1 MILWYLIA
9 PRSSRTSRYSPSSGK
24 HFSRVDDRNVAPS
37 LHQSCLHGARVIV
50 WSKYRLYINRFC
62 TVAVFF
68 SVVRVV
74 YFPWPPAIGFFRVI
88 CSRLELCF
96 ESQRRNSKGR
106 GGKKKEK
113 KKEINSTF
121 VHWREFII
129 SLLLRIVSFRTSC
142 PFILSFPVCCERSIF
157 LDWCGN
163 IHQYTRPC
171 NITRFKS
178 EGKIC
183 KSLFPLF
190 LTATGSASIHFR
202 TWCAI
207 SFFFF
212 FFFSTATTITTSSN
226 IPFHRR
232 CHEG

>member
-50 WSKYRLYINRFC
+50 WWKYRLYINRFC

-74 YFPWPPAIGFFRVI
+74 YSPWPPAIGFFRVI

-106 GGKKKEK
+106 GGEK
-113 KKEINSTF
+113 KKKRKKKSIPPPFIGANSLF
-121 VHWREFII
+121 RFFF
-129 SLLLRIVSFRTSC
+129 VSFPSERAVR
-142 PFILSFPVCCERSIF
+142 LSFHSPFVARDQFSLIGVEIYTNIRGHVTL
-157 LDWCGN
+157 LDLN
-163 IHQYTRPC
+163 RKVKYANP
-171 NITRFKS
+171 
-178 EGKIC
+178 
-183 KSLFPLF
+183 
-190 LTATGSASIHFR
+190 
-202 TWCAI
+202 
-207 SFFFF
+207 
-212 FFFSTATTITTSSN
+212 FSHY
-226 IPFHRR
+226 F
-232 CHEG
+232 